1 MNTMPP
7 VDQKIKEALD
17 VLLDRISLEIGGDVM
32 SIISPV
38 YSGLDSRVKIA
49 LESIT
54 PRKDSLAVILETP
67 GGIVEVVERM
77 VATIR
82 YLYKEVSFIV
92 PNRAM
97 SAGTVFVMSG
107 DRIYMDYFACL
118 GPIDPQVEKEG
129 KLVPVLSYLLEFERL
144 NKKARTGKLT
154 TAEFALINKLDLAE
168 LHQFQQAR
176 ELSIELLEKWLSTYK
191 FKDWVTTQARG
202 NKVDDAMRK
211 RRAKEIAEKLSKN
224 ERWHSHG
231 RGIGMETLRNELN
244 LQVEDLVSEK
254 YKSLHGA
261 VTEYYN
267 LLSNYIQTR
276 NLVSFIHT
284 KTYF

>member
-1 MNTMPP
+1 MSSIPP
-7 VDQKIKEALD
+7 LDQKIKDALD
-17 VLLDRISLEIGGDVM
+17 SLLDKISLETKGDVM
-32 SIISPV
+32 AIVSPV
-38 YSGLDSRVKIA
+38 YSGLETRVKIA
-49 LESIT
+49 LESIAS
-54 PRKDSLAVILETP
+54 RENSLLVILETP

-77 VATIR
+77 VTIIR
-82 YLYKEVSFIV
+82 HLYQEVSFVV

-107 DRIYMDYFACL
+107 DRIYMNYFSCL

-129 KLVPVLSYLLEFERL
+129 KLVPALSYLLEFERL
-144 NKKARTGKLT
+144 NQKAQTGKLT
-154 TAEFALINKLDLAE
+154 SAEFALINKLDLAE

-191 FKDWVTTQARG
+191 FKDWVVTET
-202 NKVDDAMRK
+202 NKNRVTDAVRK

-224 ERWHSHG
+224 GRWHSHG
-231 RGIGMETLRNELN
+231 RGIGMEILRNELN
-244 LQVEDLVSEK
+244 LQIENLSSEEHAK
-254 YKSLHGA
+254 LHGF
-261 VTEYYN
+261 VSEYYN

-276 NLVSFIHT
+276 NLPSFIHT